1 MDILVSTEELAK
13 HLDDP
18 NWVVIDTRHDLM
30 DPTKGRKAYDAGHIP
45 GAYFMH
51 TDEDLSAPKTGKNGR
66 HPMADVDEFAR
77 KVNERGVAPGVQVV
91 VYDDLSG
98 NFASRL
104 WWMLRWLGHD
114 KVALLDGGWPKW
126 VNEGRP
132 VTKDVPAARKGSFIP
147 KPHLGDLVDTPFVD
161 RFKESPSITLL
172 DARAPNRF
180 KGIEEQIDPVA
191 GHIPGAVNRFWQKNL
206 NPDGTFKAPQQ
217 LRAEYDELLGASD
230 PSQVVHMCG
239 SGVTA
244 CHNVF
249 AMELAG
255 LPPGKLYAG
264 SWSEWVADPARAV
277 ATQK

>member
-1 MDILVSTEELAK
+1 M
-13 HLDDP
+13 
-18 NWVVIDTRHDLM
+18 
-30 DPTKGRKAYDAGHIP
+30 
-45 GAYFMH
+45 
-51 TDEDLSAPKTGKNGR
+51 
-66 HPMADVDEFAR
+66 
-77 KVNERGVAPGVQVV
+77 
-91 VYDDLSG
+91 
-98 NFASRL
+98 
-104 WWMLRWLGHD
+104 
-114 KVALLDGGWPKW
+114 
-126 VNEGRP
+126 
-132 VTKDVPAARKGSFIP
+132 KDVPAARKGSFIP

-206 NPDGTFKAPQQ
+206 NPDGTFKSSKQ

-230 PSQVVHMCG
+230 PAQVVHMCG

>member
-1 MDILVSTEELAK
+1 
-13 HLDDP
+13 
-18 NWVVIDTRHDLM
+18 
-30 DPTKGRKAYDAGHIP
+30 
-45 GAYFMH
+45 
-51 TDEDLSAPKTGKNGR
+51 
-66 HPMADVDEFAR
+66 
-77 KVNERGVAPGVQVV
+77 
-91 VYDDLSG
+91 
-98 NFASRL
+98 
-104 WWMLRWLGHD
+104 
-114 KVALLDGGWPKW
+114 
-126 VNEGRP
+126 
-132 VTKDVPAARKGSFIP
+132 
-147 KPHLGDLVDTPFVD
+147 
-161 RFKESPSITLL
+161 
-172 DARAPNRF
+172 
-180 KGIEEQIDPVA
+180 
-191 GHIPGAVNRFWQKNL
+191 VNRFWQKNL